1 MEEQLKITEKELK
14 EINSFAFVIENIVNE
29 NKFLYGRTGFT
40 KILKK
45 IEIMN
50 TANDLSKEE
59 MIELYDIFK
68 NMVDSYDKKRKSIG
82 EAYCLANLIKIS
94 YKIIKNVD
102 NEVLMGYIYRFRE
115 IMKGRDGSDYKWYAE
130 ISGIIDEIENEQ

>member
-1 MEEQLKITEKELK
+1 MKLK

-29 NKFLYGRTGFT
+29 NKFLYGKTGFT

-45 IEIMN
+45 IEKLN
-50 TANDLSKEE
+50 TANDLSEEE

-94 YKIIKNVD
+94 YKIIKNAD
-102 NEVLMGYIYRFRE
+102 NDVLMGYIYRFRE